1 MSTPLLS
8 MSGIS
13 KSFFGVSVLRDIDF
27 VLEAGT
33 VHALVGENGAG
44 KSTLM
49 KILLGIYA
57 KDSGEIRLDGKS
69 VEFKK
74 PLDALENAISMI
86 HQEISLVPT
95 LDVAE
100 NIWLGREERFSRCG
114 CLSLKKRYEATKAL
128 LEELEIE
135 IDPKTKVQDLSVAV
149 MQLVEL
155 CRALSYDSRIIIMDE
170 PTSALAAHEIELLL
184 RIIRKLRAK
193 GVAIIFISHKLDEI
207 LEICDT
213 VTVLRDG
220 NLICRKAVSEVTEG
234 SLIEMIAGRKLENIY
249 PKRRVD
255 KGKVVLEVRGL
266 ERAGVFRDV
275 GFQVREGEILG
286 FSGLMGAGRTEIMRG
301 LYGLDRIDGGE
312 IRMDGKRIRIASPKD
327 AVEAGIGMVT
337 EDRLTSG
344 GIATMSVRGNSTLP
358 SLSDICNL
366 LGVFS
371 QKRENEMYESV
382 STKLSIKCNS
392 PSDLIKQLSGGN
404 QQKVIISRWLLKK
417 PKLII
422 MDEPTRGIDV
432 GAKQEGYNIIS
443 GLVEQGIAIILVS
456 SELPEVM
463 ALSDRI
469 CVVRNGR
476 IVYETPPDA
485 TTQEDLMA
493 YAFGVKS

>member
-149 MQLVEL
+149 MQ
-155 CRALSYDSRIIIMDE
+155 
-170 PTSALAAHEIELLL
+170 
-184 RIIRKLRAK
+184 
-193 GVAIIFISHKLDEI
+193 
-207 LEICDT
+207 
-213 VTVLRDG
+213 
-220 NLICRKAVSEVTEG
+220 
-234 SLIEMIAGRKLENIY
+234 
-249 PKRRVD
+249 
-255 KGKVVLEVRGL
+255 
-266 ERAGVFRDV
+266 
-275 GFQVREGEILG
+275 
-286 FSGLMGAGRTEIMRG
+286 
-301 LYGLDRIDGGE
+301 
-312 IRMDGKRIRIASPKD
+312 
-327 AVEAGIGMVT
+327 
-337 EDRLTSG
+337 
-344 GIATMSVRGNSTLP
+344 
-358 SLSDICNL
+358 
-366 LGVFS
+366 
-371 QKRENEMYESV
+371 
-382 STKLSIKCNS
+382 
-392 PSDLIKQLSGGN
+392 
-404 QQKVIISRWLLKK
+404 
-417 PKLII
+417 
-422 MDEPTRGIDV
+422 
-432 GAKQEGYNIIS
+432 
-443 GLVEQGIAIILVS
+443 
-456 SELPEVM
+456 
-463 ALSDRI
+463 
-469 CVVRNGR
+469 
-476 IVYETPPDA
+476 
-485 TTQEDLMA
+485 
-493 YAFGVKS
+493 